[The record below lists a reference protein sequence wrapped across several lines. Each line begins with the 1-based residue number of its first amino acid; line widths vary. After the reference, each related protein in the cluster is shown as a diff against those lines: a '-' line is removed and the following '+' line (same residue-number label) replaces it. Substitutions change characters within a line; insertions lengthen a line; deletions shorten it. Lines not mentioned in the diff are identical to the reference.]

1 MNTINRKQTK
11 NGYSV
16 DQVDAIMK
24 KYIQKSAQRLAD
36 NLKIA
41 WKKNS
46 TTKVKN

>member
-1 MNTINRKQTK
+1 MNTINKKQIK
-11 NGYSV
+11 SGYSI

-24 KYIQKSAQRLAD
+24 KYIQKSAQRLAA

-46 TTKVKN
+46 TVRVKN